1 MTQPNVT
8 SLPVLLVDDEP
19 QILKSFSIMLKS
31 SGIKDVLTCGD
42 SREVFAILESREIA
56 AVVMDLSMPHVPG
69 GELLSRISQSYPHV
83 PVIIMTA
90 RNELETAVGCMQTGA
105 FDYLVKPVEISRF
118 EASVK
123 RALEVR
129 ALKSEVSS
137 LKRYLLDGRLDNE
150 GSFSEIIT
158 VSKAMRAIF
167 QYLEAVAET
176 SQPILITGE
185 TGVGK
190 ELFARAA
197 HKISARPG
205 EFVAV
210 NVAGLDDT
218 MFSDTLFG
226 HKKGAYTGADA
237 VRDGL
242 IARATGGTLFLDEI
256 GDTSETSQIKLLR
269 LLQEQKYYPLGS
281 DVAKNSDVRVVVAT
295 NQDLSGLISGG
306 KFRKDL
312 YYRLRAHQ
320 IHIPPLR
327 ERPEDIP
334 VLLNHFIARAAAAMK
349 KKKPF
354 APPELVMLLS
364 LYHFPGNVRE
374 LEGMV
379 VDAVARHKSGILSL
393 DSFKNVIGRER
404 AAGFSH
410 AAGDYAVGEGQAPY
424 PSYSLPKGGIPPNP
438 GANGAPIPT
447 LKEAEGQL
455 VSKAMQMSNNNQGI
469 AASLLGISRQALN
482 KRLNKTAPPKP
493 SKKL

>member
-1 MTQPNVT
+1 MTLPNNA

-31 SGIKDVLTCGD
+31 SGVKDVLTCED
-42 SREVFAILESREIA
+42 SREVFAILERREVA
-56 AVVMDLSMPHVPG
+56 AIVMDLSMPHIPG
-69 GELLSRISQSYPHV
+69 AELLNRISQSYPQV

-90 RNELETAVGCMQTGA
+90 RNEIETAVGCMQNGA

-123 RALEVR
+123 RALELR

-137 LKRYLLDGRLDNE
+137 LKRYLLDGRLENE
-150 GSFSEIIT
+150 GSFSEIVT

-167 QYLEAVAET
+167 QYLEVVAET
-176 SQPILITGE
+176 QQPILITGE

-190 ELFARAA
+190 ELFAKAA
-197 HKISARPG
+197 HKISGRKG

-226 HKKGAYTGADA
+226 HKKGAYTGADDA
-237 VRDGL
+237 RDGL
-242 IARATGGTLFLDEI
+242 IARASGGTLFLDEI
-256 GDTSETSQIKLLR
+256 GDTSETSQVKLLR

-281 DVAKNSDVRVVVAT
+281 DIAKGSDVRVVVAT
-295 NQDLSGLISGG
+295 NQDLPALMSAERA

-334 VLLNHFIARAAAAMK
+334 VLLNHFIVRASAAMR

-354 APPELVMLLS
+354 VPPELVMLLS
-364 LYHFPGNVRE
+364 LYYFPGNVRE

-393 DSFKNVIGRER
+393 ESFKNVIGVER
-404 AAGFSH
+404 AAMK
-410 AAGDYAVGEGQAPY
+410 AAGDVQTPY
-424 PSYSLPKGGIPPNP
+424 PSYSLPNP
-438 GANGAPIPT
+438 GANGAGKTIPT
-447 LKEAEGQL
+447 LKEAEGYL
-455 VSKAMQMSNNNQGI
+455 VSKAMELSNGNQGI
-469 AASLLGISRQALN
+469 AAALLGISRQALN
-482 KRLNKTAPPKP
+482 KRLNKTAPIKSRKNP
-493 SKKL
+493 